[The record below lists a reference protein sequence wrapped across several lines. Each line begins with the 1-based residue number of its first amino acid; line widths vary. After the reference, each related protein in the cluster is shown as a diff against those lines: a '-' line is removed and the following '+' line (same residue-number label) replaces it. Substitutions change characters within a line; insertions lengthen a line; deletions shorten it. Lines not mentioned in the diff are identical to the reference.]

1 MQLTS
6 CPWFGGAGKASPA
19 VDGKPMTGKIH
30 PLLELLQRDDRFKL
44 EAYQFVRESLD
55 YAQGVLGMGHGKSV
69 GRGKQEAA
77 ESHLTGQELCHAI
90 RQYALE
96 QYGYMAKWVLG
107 SWGIHS
113 TSDFGEI
120 VYNLISISLMKKSE
134 TDRREDFDDV
144 YDFDAAFVQQ
154 FKIEP
159 RK

>member
-1 MQLTS
+1 
-6 CPWFGGAGKASPA
+6 
-19 VDGKPMTGKIH
+19 MTGKIH

-55 YAQGVLGMGHGKSV
+55 YAQSVLGMGRGKPV
-69 GRGKQEAA
+69 GRGKEPSA

-90 RQYALE
+90 RKYALE

-107 SWGIHS
+107 NWGIHS

-134 TDRREDFDDV
+134 SDRREDFDNV
-144 YDFDAAFVQQ
+144 YDFDTAFVEQ
-154 FKIEP
+154 FRIKPQE
-159 RK
+159 